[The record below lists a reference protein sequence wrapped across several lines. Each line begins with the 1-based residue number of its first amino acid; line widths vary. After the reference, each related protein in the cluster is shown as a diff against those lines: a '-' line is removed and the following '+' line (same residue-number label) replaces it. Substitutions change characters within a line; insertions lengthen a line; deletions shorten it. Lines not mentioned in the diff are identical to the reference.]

1 MEQAPQHPLDARVGV
16 RPATYGASV
25 RRLRPLSEQECYAR
39 CYGWRSDD
47 TVRIVK
53 VVPRWRDEADVSGE
67 LVRSQ
72 FAARL
77 SARAPEAA

>member
-1 MEQAPQHPLDARVGV
+1 VSGATPERRRDAV
-16 RPATYGASV
+16 RPGAYGAAV

-39 CYGWRSDD
+39 CYGWRSEDA
-47 TVRIVK
+47 VRIVK
-53 VVPRWRDEADVSGE
+53 VVPRWHAELDVSGE

-72 FAARL
+72 FAERL